1 MGCFESKESVEEFE
15 FCGQVDQQDHIKDNP
30 ETGFSGFEGT
40 LESGGF
46 VDGGAGG
53 ACGGCGGC
61 GA

>member
-15 FCGQVDQQDHIKDNP
+15 FCGQEDHIKDNP

-46 VDGGAGG
+46 GDGGAGG

-61 GA
+61 GG